1 MHPALHRKNTPS
13 LALNKYL
20 KILVFYF
27 YYFLRIGFE
36 FFHAVQ
42 PPRPVGTPPI
52 FLTGTP
58 RNATGHGKGKR
69 EIHYPIPVI
78 EGIHTSPLCF
88 EQNIGEKEQYTLYR
102 NLNKNQTLPKSS
114 VCVYLQKFHS

>member
-42 PPRPVGTPPI
+42 PPRPVGTSPI
-52 FLTGTP
+52 AARHRGRGLKLTS
-58 RNATGHGKGKR
+58 
-69 EIHYPIPVI
+69 EISI
-78 EGIHTSPLCF
+78 EERS
-88 EQNIGEKEQYTLYR
+88 
-102 NLNKNQTLPKSS
+102 
-114 VCVYLQKFHS
+114 

>member
-36 FFHAVQ
+36 FFHAIYES
-42 PPRPVGTPPI
+42 I
-52 FLTGTP
+52 FHERKNSIT
-58 RNATGHGKGKR
+58 KR
-69 EIHYPIPVI
+69 
-78 EGIHTSPLCF
+78 
-88 EQNIGEKEQYTLYR
+88 
-102 NLNKNQTLPKSS
+102 
-114 VCVYLQKFHS
+114 

>member
-36 FFHAVQ
+36 FFHVWGVI
-42 PPRPVGTPPI
+42 RSGFLRVG
-52 FLTGTP
+52 G
-58 RNATGHGKGKR
+58 NEA
-69 EIHYPIPVI
+69 
-78 EGIHTSPLCF
+78 
-88 EQNIGEKEQYTLYR
+88 
-102 NLNKNQTLPKSS
+102 KS
-114 VCVYLQKFHS
+114 VYL

>member
-36 FFHAVQ
+36 FFM
-42 PPRPVGTPPI
+42 G
-52 FLTGTP
+52 
-58 RNATGHGKGKR
+58 RNSKR
-69 EIHYPIPVI
+69 F
-78 EGIHTSPLCF
+78 F
-88 EQNIGEKEQYTLYR
+88 E
-102 NLNKNQTLPKSS
+102 SW
-114 VCVYLQKFHS
+114 

>member
-36 FFHAVQ
+36 FFPAV
-42 PPRPVGTPPI
+42 
-52 FLTGTP
+52 
-58 RNATGHGKGKR
+58 
-69 EIHYPIPVI
+69 
-78 EGIHTSPLCF
+78 F
-88 EQNIGEKEQYTLYR
+88 ESMFHER
-102 NLNKNQTLPKSS
+102 KNSITKQ
-114 VCVYLQKFHS
+114 

>member
-27 YYFLRIGFE
+27 YYFLRISFE

-42 PPRPVGTPPI
+42 PPRPAGTPPI
-52 FLTGTP
+52 FLAGTP
-58 RNATGHGKGKR
+58 RNATGHGKGER

-78 EGIHTSPLCF
+78 ESIHTSPLCF
-88 EQNIGEKEQYTLYR
+88 EQNIGEKE
-102 NLNKNQTLPKSS
+102 
-114 VCVYLQKFHS
+114 

>member
-36 FFHAVQ
+36 FFHAVFESYF
-42 PPRPVGTPPI
+42 RSI
-52 FLTGTP
+52 FHE
-58 RNATGHGKGKR
+58 RKK
-69 EIHYPIPVI
+69 
-78 EGIHTSPLCF
+78 
-88 EQNIGEKEQYTLYR
+88 
-102 NLNKNQTLPKSS
+102 LNNQTIECYRKYTS
-114 VCVYLQKFHS
+114 